1 MQHDVCYII
10 DMQFADANLN
20 VRIVERLNDMNIPVI
35 LIEMLIF
42 SILFT
47 VMCFKTSGK
56 NSTVQI
62 HNYPPEIQEEYFK
75 THERVPT
82 EPLSK
87 RVVLTKGVA
96 VLIFTAVLVV
106 MALLAGA
113 RDFLQGFLFAFGM
126 MAWIGAYDTFFI
138 DWVLF
143 ANMKRFRLEG
153 TEHMDK
159 AYHQKWFHL
168 KGMLFP
174 GIVFA
179 LLPSVL
185 VGGLVS
191 IIK

>member
-1 MQHDVCYII
+1 MK
-10 DMQFADANLN
+10 LS
-20 VRIVERLNDMNIPVI
+20 VI

-56 NSTVQI
+56 KNTVQI

-87 RVVLTKGVA
+87 RVVLTKGIAILVFAA
-96 VLIFTAVLVV
+96 VLLVL
-106 MALLAGA
+106 ALLAGA
-113 RDFLQGFLFAFGM
+113 ETFMQGFLFAFGM

-174 GIVFA
+174 GSIFA
-179 LLPSVL
+179 LIPSVI
-185 VGGLVS
+185 VGLIVS
-191 IIK
+191 LIR

>member
-1 MQHDVCYII
+1 
-10 DMQFADANLN
+10 MQFANANLN

-56 NSTVQI
+56 NNTVQI
-62 HNYPPEIQEEYFK
+62 HNYTPEIQEEYFK

-113 RDFLQGFLFAFGM
+113 QDFLQGFLFTFGM

-143 ANMKRFRLEG
+143 ANLKRFRLEG

-159 AYHQKWFHL
+159 AYHQKWFHA

-174 GIVFA
+174 GIIFA
-179 LLPSVL
+179 LIPAAL
-185 VGGLVS
+185 VGWLVTL
-191 IIK
+191 IR

>member
-1 MQHDVCYII
+1 
-10 DMQFADANLN
+10 
-20 VRIVERLNDMNIPVI
+20 MNIPVI
-35 LIEMLIF
+35 MIEMLVF
-42 SILFT
+42 AILFT
-47 VMCFKTSGK
+47 IMCFKTTGK
-56 NSTVQI
+56 NNTAQI

-75 THERVPT
+75 THERIPT

-87 RVVLTKGVA
+87 RVILTKGSA
-96 VLIFTAVLVV
+96 VFVFAIILVI

-113 RDFLQGFLFAFGM
+113 KTFIHGFLFSFGM
-126 MAWIGAYDTFFI
+126 MAWIGAFDTFFI

-174 GIVFA
+174 GLIIALIPAAIVG
-179 LLPSVL
+179 LLVVL
-185 VGGLVS
+185 LQ
-191 IIK
+191 